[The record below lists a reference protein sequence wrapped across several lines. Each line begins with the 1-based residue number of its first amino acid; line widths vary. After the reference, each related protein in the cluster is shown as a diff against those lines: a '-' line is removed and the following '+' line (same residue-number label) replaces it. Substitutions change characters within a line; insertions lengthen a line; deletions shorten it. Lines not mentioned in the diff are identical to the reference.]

1 MGKLKGKANKQR
13 KDAHK
18 QILSDTY
25 AAAKRFEDYQPS
37 QFKNLS
43 QNEYK
48 DNLPDRPKAPKLP
61 KLTTPGGNLK
71 TTEVSKPSGLKGT
84 INKYDSKPDYSNVYK
99 NTVKTSKPKVD
110 KYADKK
116 GLGPVA
122 GKPTPIKQSKWGK
135 IPGFDKQSVDSKT
148 FGTPSSTKSM
158 LSIPKPKGPVA
169 PKNPKLSQWPG
180 LTKQALNTSSK
191 KNMVSIPKP
200 KGPVAPSDFKL
211 SKWTG
216 LTKKALNTSDA
227 FKVLPK
233 NKKGA
238 PSIDPA
244 KAAKVKAQSD
254 ALKDKRKKK
263 RQAIKNEVKWQE
275 TTAPRPLVFG
285 KSNKQLISDAN
296 KAAALKGKR
305 DANRQARNE
314 GQPNPMRSWIKRFT
328 NTKKGK
334 KLPSFLST

>member
-13 KDAHK
+13 KNAHE

-25 AAAKRFEDYQPS
+25 AAAKEIENHRPS
-37 QFKNLS
+37 QLENLS
-43 QNEYK
+43 QNKYK
-48 DNLPDRPKAPKLP
+48 DNLPDRPEAPKLP

-71 TTEVSKPSGLKGT
+71 TTKVSKPSGLKGT

-99 NTVKTSKPKVD
+99 NTVEKPKVD

-122 GKPTPIKQSKWGK
+122 NKPTPIKQSKWGK

-169 PKNPKLSQWPG
+169 PKNPKLSKWTG
-180 LTKQALNTSSK
+180 VTKQALKSGK
-191 KNMVSIPKP
+191 KNTVSIPKP
-200 KGPVAPSDFKL
+200 KGPVAPSDSKL

-216 LTKKALNTSDA
+216 VTKKALNTSDS
-227 FKVLPK
+227 FKVFPK

-238 PSIDPA
+238 PLIDPA
-244 KAAKVKAQSD
+244 TAAKVKSQSD

-263 RQAIKNEVKWQE
+263 RQAIKNEARLQE

-285 KSNKQLISDAN
+285 KSYEQLISDSN
-296 KAAALKGKR
+296 KAAALKAKR
-305 DANRQARNE
+305 TAKRQWLKE
-314 GQPNPMRSWIKRFT
+314 HD
-328 NTKKGK
+328 
-334 KLPSFLST
+334 